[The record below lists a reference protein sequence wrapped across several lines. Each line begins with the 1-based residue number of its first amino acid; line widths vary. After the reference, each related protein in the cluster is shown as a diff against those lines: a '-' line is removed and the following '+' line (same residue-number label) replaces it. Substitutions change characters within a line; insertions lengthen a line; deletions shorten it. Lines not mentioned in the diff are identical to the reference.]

1 MYVLL
6 MLMQKNKIVYEKP
19 NSNYF
24 GIIIK
29 KMPKTC
35 VLLEI
40 LHPPSDTNNQRQE
53 INDHTKGRFCN
64 FYFI

>member
-1 MYVLL
+1 MIKKKLLDGFPHHTKLVLTRT
-6 MLMQKNKIVYEKP
+6 QTQQCIVDAKT

-40 LHPPSDTNNQRQE
+40 LHPPATTTRD
-53 INDHTKGRFCN
+53 K
-64 FYFI
+64 